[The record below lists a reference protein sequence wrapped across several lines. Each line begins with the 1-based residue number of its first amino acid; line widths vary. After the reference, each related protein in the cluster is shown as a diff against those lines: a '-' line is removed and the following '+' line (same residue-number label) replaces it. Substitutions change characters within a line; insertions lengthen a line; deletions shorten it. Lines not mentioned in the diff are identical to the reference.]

1 MVERAGEGLTLVRI
15 GINPLTWT
23 NDDLPELGEE
33 NSLEKCLAEAKQ
45 AGYEGVEL
53 GRKFPRDP
61 AVLGPILAPFRL
73 KLVSG
78 WYSARLL
85 ERSAQ
90 EEIAALAGHLRL
102 LKELGSD
109 VMVFA
114 EVSRCVHGDRKVP
127 LSRRPRLAEQEWKE
141 FCARLDAVAAY
152 LDQQGVRM
160 AYHHHMGTVIQS
172 EDEVDR
178 MMDATAAV
186 GLLLDTGHLTVA
198 GGDPLRA
205 LTRHASRIVHVHCKD
220 VRREPLAK
228 ARKSD
233 LSFLD
238 SVLADVFAV
247 PGDGSIEF
255 EPILGALANAGYRGW
270 LVVEADQDPAK
281 AHPLTHARIGH
292 DCLRPMV
299 RRYWPA

>member
-1 MVERAGEGLTLVRI
+1 MVRI

-33 NSLEKCLAEAKQ
+33 NSLEKCLSEAKL

-61 AVLGPILAPFRL
+61 VVLGPILRNF
-73 KLVSG
+73 KIDLVSG

-85 ERSAQ
+85 ERSV
-90 EEIAALAGHLRL
+90 EDEIKAMQPHFTL
-102 LKELGSD
+102 LKALGAK

-114 EVSRCVHGDRKVP
+114 EVSRCVHGDRSIP
-127 LSRRPRLAEQEWKE
+127 LSKRPRLAEKEWKP
-141 FCARLDAVAAY
+141 FCERLDAVAGH
-152 LDQQGVRM
+152 LETQGLKL

-172 EDEVDR
+172 EEEVDR
-178 MMDATAAV
+178 MMASTTAV

-198 GGDPLRA
+198 GGEPMRA
-205 LTRHASRIVHVHCKD
+205 LERHADRVVHVHCKD
-220 VRREPLAK
+220 VRKEKLERARE
-228 ARKSD
+228 RD

-238 SVLADVFAV
+238 AVLGDVFAV
-247 PGDGSIEF
+247 PGDGSIDF
-255 EPILGALANAGYRGW
+255 EPILRGLAKRGYQGW
-270 LVVEADQDPAK
+270 LVVEADQDPAR

-292 DCLRPMV
+292 DCLRPLA
-299 RRYWPA
+299 RRYWKA

>member
-1 MVERAGEGLTLVRI
+1 VVRI

-33 NSLEKCLAEAKQ
+33 NSLEKCLSEAKL

-61 AVLGPILAPFRL
+61 LVLGPILRNF
-73 KLVSG
+73 KIDLVSG

-85 ERSAQ
+85 ERSV
-90 EEIAALAGHLRL
+90 EVEIRAMQPHFTL
-102 LKELGSD
+102 LKALGAK

-114 EVSRCVHGDRKVP
+114 EVSRCVHGDRSIP
-127 LSRRPRLAEQEWKE
+127 LSKRPRLAEKEWTL
-141 FCARLDAVAAY
+141 FCERLDAVARHFET
-152 LDQQGVRM
+152 QGLKL

-172 EDEVDR
+172 EEEIDR
-178 MMDATAAV
+178 MMASTTAV

-198 GGDPLRA
+198 CGEPMRA
-205 LTRHASRIVHVHCKD
+205 LERHADRIVHVHCKD
-220 VRREPLAK
+220 VRKEKLARARE
-228 ARKSD
+228 RD

-238 SVLADVFAV
+238 AVLGDVFAV
-247 PGDGSIEF
+247 PGDGSIDF
-255 EPILGALANAGYRGW
+255 EPILRGLAKHGYQGW
-270 LVVEADQDPAK
+270 LVVEADQDPGR

-292 DCLRPMV
+292 DCLRPLA
-299 RRYWPA
+299 RRYWTA